1 MFHDFENFLN
11 KNDEKQNNK
20 VLCEHIFYEN
30 LDTAT
35 CIKCNVIKT
44 AEIVDLADDKRNN
57 NVLKE
62 LENFNFPDSV
72 TKIASLYFE
81 KTCENK
87 IYRGSK
93 RKGIIC
99 ACVYHAYKKIGDCEN
114 FECIIKKFGLTYK
127 KAAPGFKLLKMQ
139 IIETRNEIESVS
151 DVAKGI
157 AHQLNLKFC
166 DKLNSFF
173 HSIQENDFTGK
184 STKQIRLHVATLI
197 FHFIKTQYKSSV
209 KLEDFCSALNI
220 NKYEFERLL

>member
-1 MFHDFENFLN
+1 MFCEFENFLN
-11 KNDEKQNNK
+11 KNYLTQEKEIVCQH
-20 VLCEHIFYEN
+20 VFYEN

-35 CIKCNVIKT
+35 CIKCNLIKNI
-44 AEIVDLADDKRNN
+44 EISHLVDDKKNN
-57 NVLKE
+57 TIIKE
-62 LENFNFPDSV
+62 LENYNFPDSV
-72 TKIASLYFE
+72 TKIASFYFE
-81 KTCENK
+81 KTCGDK

-127 KAAPGFKLLKMQ
+127 KAAPGFKLVKMQ
-139 IIETRNEIESVS
+139 INETRNEIESVS

-173 HSIQENDFTGK
+173 QTIPESDSIKK
-184 STKQIRLHVATLI
+184 SVKQTRLHVAGLI
-197 FHFIKTQYKSSV
+197 FKFIKTQYKSSV
-209 KLEDFCSALNI
+209 KIEDFCSALQI
-220 NKYEFERLL
+220 NKYEFERML